1 MLPDILLRTRFD
13 VIFNRVLTFLLQLQA
28 CGLIIMAATI
38 LHHLWL
44 IVALLALRAVADC
57 ASYGV
62 DFANGGSYNI
72 DGSSN
77 EYFSFTTIFQ
87 GS

>member
-1 MLPDILLRTRFD
+1 
-13 VIFNRVLTFLLQLQA
+13 
-28 CGLIIMAATI
+28 MAATI
-38 LHHLWL
+38 FHHLWL
-44 IVALLALRAVADC
+44 IAALLALKVVADC
-57 ASYGV
+57 VSYGV

-77 EYFSFTTIFQ
+77 ENFSFATVFQ